1 MKKEKRNGIISLWKF
16 LFAIVIAFFH
26 TNQFYD
32 NQKSIFFYGGYI
44 AVEFFFII
52 SGFYLAQKSLSEK
65 YDNSKITKESIKFIL
80 NKLKKIMP
88 YILIA
93 YTFSLIVTLIYN
105 PLLKPNEIIN
115 SIWNLLL
122 LRELGFKSIIILPQL
137 WYLTSLFV
145 SMFVL
150 YPLAKKYKEKFIVF
164 ISPLII
170 LFGLGYLNHNW
181 TSLNHAYQIWNG
193 FIYTGMLRGFIE
205 LNIGMLL
212 CLIHYKL
219 SNIEYTKI
227 GKTILTILG
236 EGLLICV
243 LIIINYISAPKHY
256 DYIML
261 LFISIAVLII
271 ASEKTYE
278 YKILSN
284 NLFYYLEKLSMPI
297 FINHVLIINCVD
309 NISPLNTLQP
319 INQSIISVVLTII
332 FSITELKV
340 MEIIKNKKIGYKI
353 KKIFIK
359 C

>member
-1 MKKEKRNGIISLWKF
+1 
-16 LFAIVIAFFH
+16 
-26 TNQFYD
+26 
-32 NQKSIFFYGGYI
+32 
-44 AVEFFFII
+44 
-52 SGFYLAQKSLSEK
+52 
-65 YDNSKITKESIKFIL
+65 
-80 NKLKKIMP
+80 
-88 YILIA
+88 
-93 YTFSLIVTLIYN
+93 
-105 PLLKPNEIIN
+105 
-115 SIWNLLL
+115 
-122 LRELGFKSIIILPQL
+122 
-137 WYLTSLFV
+137 
-145 SMFVL
+145 
-150 YPLAKKYKEKFIVF
+150 
-164 ISPLII
+164 
-170 LFGLGYLNHNW
+170 
-181 TSLNHAYQIWNG
+181 
-193 FIYTGMLRGFIE
+193 MLRGFIE

-212 CLIHYKL
+212 YLIHYKL

-227 GKTILTILG
+227 GKAILTILG
-236 EGLLICV
+236 ESLLICV
-243 LIIINYISAPKHY
+243 LIITNYIDAPQYY

-261 LFISIAVLII
+261 LFISAAVLII

>member
-1 MKKEKRNGIISLWKF
+1 
-16 LFAIVIAFFH
+16 
-26 TNQFYD
+26 
-32 NQKSIFFYGGYI
+32 
-44 AVEFFFII
+44 
-52 SGFYLAQKSLSEK
+52 
-65 YDNSKITKESIKFIL
+65 
-80 NKLKKIMP
+80 
-88 YILIA
+88 
-93 YTFSLIVTLIYN
+93 
-105 PLLKPNEIIN
+105 
-115 SIWNLLL
+115 
-122 LRELGFKSIIILPQL
+122 
-137 WYLTSLFV
+137 
-145 SMFVL
+145 
-150 YPLAKKYKEKFIVF
+150 
-164 ISPLII
+164 
-170 LFGLGYLNHNW
+170 
-181 TSLNHAYQIWNG
+181 
-193 FIYTGMLRGFIE
+193 
-205 LNIGMLL
+205 MLL
-212 CLIHYKL
+212 YLIHYKL

-227 GKTILTILG
+227 GKAILTILG
-236 EGLLICV
+236 ESLLICV
-243 LIIINYISAPKHY
+243 LIIINYIDAPQYY

-261 LFISIAVLII
+261 LFISAAVLII